1 VPSISL
7 VPLDAR
13 AAFVFLCFASSHCS
27 LFPPSLFCRII
38 KNSWGTHWGNSGYL
52 HLSRGGNLC
61 GLTNGVTLANAAGD
75 LNDPV
80 SVLQDH
86 AIKEFLAGRPSTYV
100 ARV

>member
-1 VPSISL
+1 MPSISL
-7 VPLDAR
+7 VPFDAR
-13 AAFVFLCFASSHCS
+13 AAFVFLCSPLLIALLSPLS
-27 LFPPSLFCRII
+27 FCRII